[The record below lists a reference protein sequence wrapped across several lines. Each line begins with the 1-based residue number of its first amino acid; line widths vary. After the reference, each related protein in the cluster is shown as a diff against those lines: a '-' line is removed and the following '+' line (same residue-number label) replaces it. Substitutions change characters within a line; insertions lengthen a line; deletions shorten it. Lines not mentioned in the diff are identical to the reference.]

1 MKKDKIIKYHI
12 DDVKQKFYILSF
24 QKGEYIVT
32 VLKKKSGR
40 VVQHFFQGDE
50 KKANNYFEKL
60 TGGNNDR

>member
-12 DDVKQKFYILSF
+12 DDVKQKFYILSL

-40 VVQHFFQGDE
+40 VAQHFFQGDE
-50 KKANNYFEKL
+50 KKS
-60 TGGNNDR
+60 